1 MRRLI
6 LAQRLSFLLL
16 VISITSAISTLSC
29 TASETAFKDDETE
42 RILKTLV
49 YSDDEQELADKWN
62 IFLKNRTRFNHNEY
76 TMVIR
81 YFRDCFAQSFSQFE
95 QCVASND
102 KERNNYTTSW
112 LTDLQNQFGSEFI
125 TKNMDSIKFIL
136 LALPSN
142 GFQSCKNDLK
152 EALYSEYLYLD
163 TAKDYVS
170 VFKKFSDTLP
180 GTDKMKI
187 KKKIDASTEYLDN
200 FIYPLHATLS
210 SDGSREA
217 LFAAALKTRKDIS
230 PKLIDFFSRHPF
242 FQKPFALQRALHDL
256 DAIR

>member
-1 MRRLI
+1 MQRLI
-6 LAQRLSFLLL
+6 PAQRLVFLLL
-16 VISITSAISTLSC
+16 VFSITSVISTLSC
-29 TASETAFKDDETE
+29 TASETTFKDDETE
-42 RILKTLV
+42 RILNTLV
-49 YSDDEQELADKWN
+49 YSDEEQEITNKWN
-62 IFLKNRTRFNHNEY
+62 DFLTNRTRFNNNEY
-76 TMVIR
+76 LMAIR
-81 YFRDCFAQSFSQFE
+81 NFRDCFAQSFSKFE
-95 QCVASND
+95 QCVAGND

-112 LTDLQNQFGSEFI
+112 LTDLQNQFGSGFI
-125 TKNMDSIKFIL
+125 FKNMDSIKFIL

-142 GFQSCKNDLK
+142 GFQSCKNELK

-170 VFKKFSDTLP
+170 EFKEFSDTLP

-187 KKKIDASTEYLDN
+187 QKKIVASTEYLDN
-200 FIYPLHATLS
+200 FTYPLHATLS

-230 PKLIDFFSRHPF
+230 PKLIDFFSHHPF